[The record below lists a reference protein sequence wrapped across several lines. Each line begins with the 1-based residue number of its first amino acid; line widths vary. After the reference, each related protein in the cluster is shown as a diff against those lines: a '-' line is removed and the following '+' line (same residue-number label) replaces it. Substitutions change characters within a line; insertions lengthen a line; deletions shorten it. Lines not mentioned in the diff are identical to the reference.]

1 MSSTQVKVQI
11 QHRIDTAANW
21 TSANPTLL
29 AGELGYESN
38 TKKFKLGDGSTA
50 WTSLAYVP
58 GSGGYTAGTGVSI
71 SGSNVISAS
80 AIALSQVFTAA
91 NQTAH
96 LALTTQEGD
105 IVVRSDE
112 NKSYVRNS
120 GSASDMTDYTLLA
133 TPTDA
138 VLSVNGN
145 TGAITADQLAAAIEA
160 ASDSNTFTDA
170 DHTKLNSALTTS
182 DLLDE
187 DNFAT
192 DSATKAASQQSI
204 KAYITANASNTTYSI
219 SCVDGD
225 NTDEEKIRLTAGG
238 SGSGTDDIVLE
249 AGTGLSIAR
258 SSDKITFTNTVTNTN
273 TQLTQEQVEDFVG
286 GMLTGNTETGITV
299 TYQDSDGTIDFEV
312 DSQTDN
318 NFTTT
323 LKNKLDGIALSA
335 NNYSISTDL
344 LDEDNFA
351 SDSATKPASQQ
362 STKAY
367 VDASSLSLIDEDN
380 LGSDSATRPPSQQ
393 SVKAY
398 VDTADALK
406 ANLSGATFTGDVT
419 FDGATAG
426 RDIVF
431 DRSDNAL
438 KFADNAK
445 ATFGTGDL
453 QIYHDG
459 NSYITN
465 TTSNQFAIQSDNLRL
480 RSTTD
485 NENYIVC
492 TDEAGVELY
501 WDGSKRAE
509 TVQGGFTVTGVCS
522 ATSFSGDGSNLTN
535 LPAAGGSVTLTA
547 NGSIAANK
555 PVIVNSSG
563 QAEQVGIG
571 SASAGAQATFD
582 ASASSDGMKVAG
594 NGEGQFLCVNVES
607 GQYKLRSASVSGTT
621 VTFGSESSFN
631 PGQAGYEDFDICYVS
646 TKDCYMMVYRGT
658 SNYGYARCI
667 QVSNSGSLTISTQSS
682 AIESYGMS
690 YISICF
696 GNNANG
702 WCSVNAQR
710 EQGSFRRWVLKTVA
724 PNASNLASAPQVT
737 GSAQYIAGYNNLE
750 KFAQAFN
757 ADQGIFYGI
766 FVADGDLKAEAWTI
780 YEAGGFGRSGVLDSI
795 TSSFNTLGET
805 SLAYDPVTKKI
816 VAAYRNGN
824 NGKMRVINWNGSSW
838 DSVSTYSEHSVGS
851 TPEHIKLMYYAPTKV
866 MLFSYV
872 QSGDGKV
879 IPVTINSHS
888 SFSNGSGFTY
898 ESNSVD
904 RHWGAADTTDS
915 KGVLFVYQDS
925 ANSNRPRGRFYKPP
939 QTNLNNNFVGFAD
952 AAISNGASGS
962 INVVGNTTTQ
972 SSLTAGKTYYVQGD
986 GTLAATADDPIQ
998 KGGVALSAT
1007 SLLIN

>member
-29 AGELGYESN
+29 AGELGYESD

-71 SGSNVISAS
+71 SASNVITAS
-80 AIALSQVFTAA
+80 AVALTTVQTAA
-91 NQTAH
+91 NETAM

-105 IVVRSDE
+105 VVVRSDE

-120 GSASDMTDYTLLA
+120 GTAGSMADFTLLA

-145 TGAITADQLAAAIEA
+145 TGAITAAQIAGAVEA

-170 DHTKLNSALTTS
+170 DHTKLNGIETAATGDQTASEIVALVADQTIAPS
-182 DLLDE
+182 EIDME
-187 DNFAT
+187 D
-192 DSATKAASQQSI
+192 D
-204 KAYITANASNTTYSI
+204 
-219 SCVDGD
+219 
-225 NTDEEKIRLTAGG
+225 EKIKL
-238 SGSGTDDIVLE
+238 GTD
-249 AGTGLSIAR
+249 
-258 SSDKITFTNTVTNTN
+258 N
-273 TQLTQEQVEDFVG
+273 
-286 GMLTGNTETGITV
+286 
-299 TYQDSDGTIDFEV
+299 
-312 DSQTDN
+312 
-318 NFTTT
+318 
-323 LKNKLDGIALSA
+323 
-335 NNYSISTDL
+335 
-344 LDEDNFA
+344 
-351 SDSATKPASQQ
+351 
-362 STKAY
+362 
-367 VDASSLSLIDEDN
+367 
-380 LGSDSATRPPSQQ
+380 
-393 SVKAY
+393 
-398 VDTADALK
+398 
-406 ANLSGATFTGDVT
+406 
-419 FDGATAG
+419 
-426 RDIVF
+426 
-431 DRSDNAL
+431 
-438 KFADNAK
+438 
-445 ATFGTGDL
+445 DL

-459 NSYITN
+459 SNSKISDVGTGDLQLLGANVGIYSTGGEPMFVGIANGASELYYDGVKKVQTSSTGITVNGAAVVGGNIEIN
-465 TTSNQFAIQSDNLRL
+465 TDAYLKIGASNDLQIWHNGTNSHIRNNTGDLILDCLSSGVSSRL
-480 RSTTD
+480 RPKLGEEGVVTTAD
-485 NENYIVC
+485 GLV
-492 TDEAGVELY
+492 ALY
-501 WDGSKRAE
+501 YDGTKKAE
-509 TVQGGFTVTGVCS
+509 TATGGFTVTGVCS

-563 QAEQVGIG
+563 QAEQVAIDSG
-571 SASAGAQATFD
+571 SAGAQATFD

-631 PGQAGYEDFDICYVS
+631 PGQANYGNFDICYVS

-658 SNYGYARCI
+658 SDYGYARCI
-667 QVSNSGSLTISTQSS
+667 QVSNSGSLTISSQSS
-682 AIESYGMS
+682 ALESYGMS
-690 YISICF
+690 EISICF

-710 EQGSFRRWVLKTVA
+710 EQGSFRRWLLKTVA
-724 PNASNLASAPQVT
+724 PNASNLASAPQVNSGT
-737 GSAQYIAGYNNLE
+737 QFISGYNSLE

-757 ADQGIFYGI
+757 VDQGMFYGI
-766 FVADGDLKAEAWTI
+766 FVADGDLKAEAWTV
-780 YEAGGFGRSGVLDSI
+780 YETGSFGRSGVLDSI
-795 TSSFNTLGET
+795 TSSFNSSGET
-805 SLAYDPVTKKI
+805 SLAYDPGTKKI
-816 VAAYRNGN
+816 VAGYRNGS

-851 TPEHIKLMYYAPTKV
+851 SPEHIKLIYYAPTST

-872 QSGDGKV
+872 QSSDGKV

-898 ESNSVD
+898 ESDSVD
-904 RHWGAADTTDS
+904 RPWGAADTTDS

-925 ANSNRPRGRFYKPP
+925 ANSNRPRGRFYSPP
-939 QTNLNNNFVGFAD
+939 QTNLDNNFVGFAD
-952 AAISNGASGS
+952 AAISNGASGT
-962 INVVGNTTTQ
+962 INVIGNTTTQ

-986 GTLAATADDPIQ
+986 GTLSTTADDPIQ
-998 KGGVALSAT
+998 KAGVALSAT